1 MPVTSISVRPVDN
14 GYIVSVYKETE
25 KDGEMEYDTEEKV
38 FTEDDR
44 ADMIDFLLTSVNSV

>member
-25 KDGEMEYDTEEKV
+25 NDGETEYDTEEKV